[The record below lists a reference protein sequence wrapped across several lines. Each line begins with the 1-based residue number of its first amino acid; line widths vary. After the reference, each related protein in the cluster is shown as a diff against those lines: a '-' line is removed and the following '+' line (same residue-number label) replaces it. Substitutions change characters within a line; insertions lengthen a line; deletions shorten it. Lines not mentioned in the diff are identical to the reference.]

1 MGAVLF
7 FERSPDHLASF
18 PEKVDILL
26 TWSVTPLQHGDHRPY
41 AAVSL
46 LRFWCLQEEER
57 AIRRG
62 RESPHDFMQDQ
73 LFDWLDSSEIA
84 ADADNLHS
92 VALVFGQLVKQGLF
106 SYPQYIQRLIARGE
120 QGLDYTQ
127 VSKKLIIVLSRLRAT
142 QENESRH
149 RSFVRWIPLYESSSS
164 LIAQRKVTLYGA
176 RARETPEDINERGI
190 RKQIRLLLPELFGG
204 E

>member
-84 ADADNLHS
+84 GDADNLHS

-127 VSKKLIIVLSRLRAT
+127 VSKKNDYRSITLTHNSGKRVSPSKLRSMDSTLRIFLLTYCAT
-142 QENESRH
+142 ESNAIWR
-149 RSFVRWIPLYESSSS
+149 
-164 LIAQRKVTLYGA
+164 QGA
-176 RARETPEDINERGI
+176 RNPRGY
-190 RKQIRLLLPELFGG
+190 Q
-204 E
+204 